1 MSSKGSD
8 ILQDYEEMV
17 KNPENHSLFDLVNLL
32 QRVKKETNKLDKE
45 EREQRAIMAKKADGT
60 TYCFLEKNLMR
71 KMKLE
76 NAEKKLEQ
84 MIAEAKNGRK

>member
-8 ILQDYEEMV
+8 VLQDYEEMV
-17 KNPENHSLFDLVNLL
+17 KNPEDRSLFDLVDLL
-32 QRVKKETNKLDKE
+32 QRVKKETKKLTDE
-45 EREQRAIMAKKADGT
+45 EREQRATMAKKDDGT

-71 KMKLE
+71 KMRLE

-84 MIAEAKNGRK
+84 MIAEAEDERE